1 MQDTRGNTYNWQVLD
16 NILNCQP
23 MPSSLSHELL
33 DLRERERER
42 GRERVIGSEWEIKR
56 ERKKAGERERE
67 REKKKS
73 VEGNELRIHEK

>member
-42 GRERVIGSEWEIKR
+42 GRERV
-56 ERKKAGERERE
+56 RE